1 MILRVKAPI
10 KLTLKRCH
18 NPIKKQFGAS
28 NSYELQQI
36 LVILLH
42 RKYRLLDLKKKI
54 YGVDK

>member
-28 NSYELQQI
+28 NSYELQQTS
-36 LVILLH
+36 VMLLH
-42 RKYRLLDLKKKI
+42 RKYWLPDLQKI
-54 YGVDK
+54 SGVDK